1 MPNQLEAGSILDERI
16 YRANLRKWEYEDVIV
31 GIHCMFQRII
41 NASKGRLGEVVCL
54 ALISATL
61 VSGCGLDVKEDYLV
75 LDPMQRDAYI
85 YESELKN
92 KGAGYGSTI
101 FGDGG
106 LDLLNLGRGG
116 KKGLGGPGVAV
127 NSYLW
132 RATLDTIAFMPLSS
146 ADPFGGVI
154 ITDWYSP
161 PESPKERYKLS
172 VYIMARQLRADG
184 VKVAVFRQKTNAPGT
199 WQSETVSKDTA
210 INLENKI
217 LVRARQLRVASNRNR

>member
-1 MPNQLEAGSILDERI
+1 MLDERI
-16 YRANLRKWEYEDVIV
+16 YRANLGKWDYEGVIS
-31 GIHCMFQRII
+31 GIHYMFQRII
-41 NASKGRLGEVVCL
+41 NASKSNLRGGVCF
-54 ALISATL
+54 ALISSTL

-75 LDPMQRDAYI
+75 LDPMQRDSYI

-92 KGAGYGSTI
+92 KPGGYGSTI

-106 LDLLNLGRGG
+106 LDLLTLGRGS

-161 PESPKERYKLS
+161 PEAPKERYKLS
-172 VYIMARQLRADG
+172 DYIMARQLRADG
-184 VKVAVFRQKTNAPGT
+184 VKVAVFRQKTSAPGT